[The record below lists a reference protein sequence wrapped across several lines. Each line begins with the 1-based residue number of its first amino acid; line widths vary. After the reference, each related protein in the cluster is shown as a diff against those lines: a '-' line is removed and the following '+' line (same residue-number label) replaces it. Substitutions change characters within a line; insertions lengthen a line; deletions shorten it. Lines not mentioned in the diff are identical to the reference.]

1 MKTKNKIQNAKLD
14 IFVAEFTDK
23 YKTKE
28 DILELEYEL
37 GIDQAG
43 RGPVMGPMVYSA
55 LWWPKKYKDK
65 FTQFGFE
72 DSKELKQ

>member
-28 DILELEYEL
+28 DILDL
-37 GIDQAG
+37 
-43 RGPVMGPMVYSA
+43 
-55 LWWPKKYKDK
+55 
-65 FTQFGFE
+65 
-72 DSKELKQ
+72 